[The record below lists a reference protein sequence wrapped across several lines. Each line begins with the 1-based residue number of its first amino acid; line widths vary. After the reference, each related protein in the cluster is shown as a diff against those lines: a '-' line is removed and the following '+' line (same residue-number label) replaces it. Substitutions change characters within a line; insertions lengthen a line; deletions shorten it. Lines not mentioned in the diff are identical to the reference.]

1 MDPRSWSLVHHR
13 DNTIDI
19 VAAARTIVALAKV
32 DTQFPS
38 IGLADRTMSI
48 VGPLPA
54 VVDRTTV
61 ARDVPEVEAGE
72 PLDPSLRASCLTL
85 PASLATCTS
94 QNPDR
99 STCPILVPPEPGR
112 PGSPRSLSP
121 RSWASDRLGCLASCG
136 QALCADASVT
146 LSSPGNIF
154 VIRMKVITAT
164 WTVEY
169 FVGSVVIGLLL
180 DGIPEHGQRS
190 QRYALL
196 DTGQFRIDPHLVHRA
211 VAQTACYVRHHL
223 MRSRGYLI
231 RGSPPPLWN
240 DEYGTK

>member
-1 MDPRSWSLVHHR
+1 MVVMFVVVEAAAAAAVVAVAAVVVVVVAAGSTMDPRSWSLVHHR

-38 IGLADRTMSI
+38 IGLADRTTSI

-72 PLDPSLRASCLTL
+72 PLDPSLRASCPTL

-99 STCPILVPPEPGR
+99 STCPILVPPEP
-112 PGSPRSLSP
+112 
-121 RSWASDRLGCLASCG
+121 C
-136 QALCADASVT
+136 V
-146 LSSPGNIF
+146 
-154 VIRMKVITAT
+154 
-164 WTVEY
+164 
-169 FVGSVVIGLLL
+169 
-180 DGIPEHGQRS
+180 
-190 QRYALL
+190 
-196 DTGQFRIDPHLVHRA
+196 
-211 VAQTACYVRHHL
+211 
-223 MRSRGYLI
+223 
-231 RGSPPPLWN
+231 
-240 DEYGTK
+240 